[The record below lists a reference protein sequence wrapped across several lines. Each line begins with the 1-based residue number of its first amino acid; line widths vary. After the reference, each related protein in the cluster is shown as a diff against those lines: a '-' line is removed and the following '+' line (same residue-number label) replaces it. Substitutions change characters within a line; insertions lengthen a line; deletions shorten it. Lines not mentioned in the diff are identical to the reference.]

1 MKGVALAAAIFIVT
15 GITVS
20 AQQNDKSFSIKGR
33 KSIGIG
39 TALNNTKYLQGN
51 YSLYTEMFF
60 DYGLGKFISTGLFVG
75 YQKRQYSFLSV
86 VNANSRVLF
95 YDQNFIPLGLR
106 ATVHLSSFLSD
117 QLQLNLKPE
126 KWDVYVRYYAS
137 VTLNSVKDK
146 FDRYSGHLP
155 EEQINYMFYRTDEDL
170 NYSAGLLSGI
180 GFYPIKNLG
189 LFFEGGYG
197 PMGNF
202 NIGIVSKY

>member
-20 AQQNDKSFSIKGR
+20 AQQNDKPYAVKGR

-39 TALNNTKYLQGN
+39 TALNNTRYLQGN
-51 YSLYTEMFF
+51 NSLYTEMFF
-60 DYGLGKFISTGLFVG
+60 DYGFGKFISTGVFVG

-86 VNANSRVLF
+86 VNANSRVLY
-95 YDQNFIPLGLR
+95 YDQNFFPLGLR
-106 ATVHLSSFLSD
+106 ATVHLTSFLSD

-155 EEQINYMFYRTDEDL
+155 EEQINYMFYLADEDL

>member
-1 MKGVALAAAIFIVT
+1 MKKVALAAAILIVT
-15 GITVS
+15 GITVF
-20 AQQNDKSFSIKGR
+20 AQNNNNSYSIKGR
-33 KSIGIG
+33 KSIGLG

-51 YSLYTEMFF
+51 NSLYTEIFF
-60 DYGLGKFISTGLFVG
+60 DYGLGKFISTGVFVG

-86 VNANSRVLF
+86 FDSNNKSLN

-137 VTLNSVKDK
+137 VTLNSVTDK
-146 FDRYSGHLP
+146 FDRSGHLP
-155 EEQINYMFYRTDEDL
+155 EDQINYMFYRTDEDL

-197 PMGNF
+197 PMGNY
-202 NIGIVSKY
+202 NVGIVARY

>member
-20 AQQNDKSFSIKGR
+20 AQQNNKSFSIKGR

-39 TALNNTKYLQGN
+39 TALNNTRYLQAN
-51 YSLYTEMFF
+51 NSLYTEMFF
-60 DYGLGKFISTGLFVG
+60 DYGIGKFISTGVFVG

-86 VNANSRVLF
+86 VNANSRVLY
-95 YDQNFIPLGLR
+95 YDQNFFPLGLR
-106 ATVHLSSFLSD
+106 ATVHLTSFLSD